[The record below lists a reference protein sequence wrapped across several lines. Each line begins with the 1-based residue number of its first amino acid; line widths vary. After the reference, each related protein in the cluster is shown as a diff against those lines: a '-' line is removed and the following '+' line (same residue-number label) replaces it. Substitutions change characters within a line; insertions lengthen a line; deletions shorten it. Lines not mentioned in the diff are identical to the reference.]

1 MVEGRRRVKVRV
13 RAQADVQPKDPFS
26 GDGGDAIFCS
36 KCSRLFYRPRDARR
50 SVQDRPR
57 CPDCQR
63 HRRVTQ
69 AVAVAARTPEADAV
83 PRSPARK
90 AVPCSPGR
98 LATPASASRPP
109 SRPAEEAI
117 TSVHAAS
124 PDKGAPS
131 ALLALVRRENA
142 ELRRRLLFAGGGDAD
157 ADADADASIASAM
170 SALQSMAKAIDAAV
184 PDELARAALV
194 SRLDGVRRGWLAT
207 AARAVRAEADA
218 TGAHVQA
225 PRTTRIGTLGE
236 GRTWL
241 AD

>member
-13 RAQADVQPKDPFS
+13 RAQANVQPKDPFS

-63 HRRVTQ
+63 HRKVTQ
-69 AVAVAARTPEADAV
+69 AVAVAARTPEADAQ

-90 AVPCSPGR
+90 AAPCSPER
-98 LATPASASRPP
+98 LAIPASASRPS
-109 SRPAEEAI
+109 SRPVEEAI
-117 TSVHAAS
+117 ASVHATS

-142 ELRRRLLFAGGGDAD
+142 ELRRRLLAAGAAD
-157 ADADADASIASAM
+157 ANAESDASIASAM

-184 PDELARAALV
+184 PDELSRAALV